1 MVGKMNSR
9 VTIQTQ
15 TATKDSG
22 GGVSYAAVE
31 LYTAWANVENR
42 TGQANFNEG
51 QRQDNYDYKITI
63 RQYDTYAV
71 TTKNTALYGTK
82 KLKINSVQ
90 IINEGKKSYLVLR
103 CILHGS
109 N

>member
-42 TGQANFNEG
+42 TGQTNFNEG

-63 RQYDTYAV
+63 RQYNVYTV
-71 TTKNTALYGTK
+71 STKNTALYGTK

-90 IINEGKKSYLVLR
+90 IINEGKKSYLILR

>member
-63 RQYDTYAV
+63 RQYDTYTV

>member
-51 QRQDNYDYKITI
+51 QRQDSYDYKITI
-63 RQYDTYAV
+63 RQYDVYTV
-71 TTKNTALYGTK
+71 TTKHTALYGTK

-109 N
+109 